1 MFSRTALRTA
11 IVLIG
16 LTWVFLHGMADTTF
30 FAGDN
35 HTLPFVAV
43 LTALALTPVSPVAAG
58 SAGRGSAA
66 SRSESR
72 SASRKVEA

>member
-1 MFSRTALRTA
+1 MFSRAALRTA

-43 LTALALTPVSPVAAG
+43 LTALALTPVG
-58 SAGRGSAA
+58 SVGADSEERA
-66 SRSESR
+66 STVSGA
-72 SASRKVEA
+72 ASRKVEA